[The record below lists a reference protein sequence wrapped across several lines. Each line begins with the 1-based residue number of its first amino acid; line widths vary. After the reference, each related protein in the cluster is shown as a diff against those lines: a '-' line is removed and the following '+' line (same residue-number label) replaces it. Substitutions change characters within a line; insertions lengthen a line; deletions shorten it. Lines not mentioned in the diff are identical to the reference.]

1 MDLSRLLRTPIV
13 VEHITQDGPPD
24 GMGDP
29 TEESTWSLH
38 LGYVWQENA
47 TDNTANAEIS
57 VDQSRLALART
68 AAGLLTA
75 GDRIY
80 VGGTLADPS
89 TGERFDIDGAPW
101 DARNP
106 RTQLIE
112 YVQARLVRTT

>member
-1 MDLSRLLRTPIV
+1 
-13 VEHITQDGPPD
+13 
-24 GMGDP
+24 MGDP

-47 TDNTANAEIS
+47 SDDTANAEIS
-57 VDQSRLALART
+57 VDQSRLALARS
-68 AAGLLTA
+68 AAGVLAA

-80 VGGTLADPS
+80 VGGTLTAGVYVPGS
-89 TGERFDIDGAPW
+89 GERFDIDGPPW

-112 YVQARLVRTT
+112 YVQARLVRST